1 MKKSYLPFLVA
12 LCALISSCSNDD
24 NVPVNQ
30 EQTLLKSYK
39 VSRDANGKYSID
51 YELVEGAYMELEKD
65 AATNTNKMQAFEGYS
80 GLRNKQEPL
89 ELVDNQLKI
98 GVFENDVQKNSITV
112 EDENI
117 VLAKGQINPNYLQSY
132 SVEYFYGADY
142 MLNFQVKEGVGVSF
156 EYNTD
161 ENIYEVHLKE
171 DANASATAFTKV
183 YTKSPSLPLKID
195 FVNYIKVN
203 NRSRGNSNKAYVS
216 YETSKVPRV
225 IHGQSGIY

>member
-39 VSRDANGKYSID
+39 VSRDTNGRYSID
-51 YELVEGAYMELEKD
+51 YELVEGAHVEMEKD
-65 AATNTNKMQAFEGYS
+65 AATNTNKIQAFDGYS
-80 GLRNKQEPL
+80 GLDNKKQSL
-89 ELVDNQLKI
+89 ELENDKIKI
-98 GVFENDVQKNSITV
+98 GVFENSIQKNSITV

-117 VLAKGQINPNYLQSY
+117 VMGKGLINPNFLQSY
-132 SVEYFYGADY
+132 SVEYFQGANYVLD
-142 MLNFQVKEGVGVSF
+142 FTVKEGISVNF
-156 EYNTD
+156 EYNAN

-171 DANASATAFTKV
+171 DETASSTTFTKI

-203 NRSRGNSNKAYVS
+203 NEGAKSSDLSRSIAYQ
-216 YETSKVPRV
+216 TKRMPRY
-225 IHGQSGIY
+225 GDGGSIY